1 MLTMFPIPGS
11 HFDFFGVRG
20 VRDAC
25 HMFTPLRLCS
35 CRARLPALVSFQILV
50 VVVVVVVVVGWY

>member
-1 MLTMFPIPGS
+1 MLTVFPIPGS
-11 HFDFFGVRG
+11 HFDLFGGG

-35 CRARLPALVSFQILV
+35 CRARLPALVSFQIVV